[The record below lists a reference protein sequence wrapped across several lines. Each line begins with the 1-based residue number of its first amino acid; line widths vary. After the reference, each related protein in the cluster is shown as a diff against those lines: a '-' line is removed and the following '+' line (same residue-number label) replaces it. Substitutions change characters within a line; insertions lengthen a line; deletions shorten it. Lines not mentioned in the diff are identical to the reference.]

1 MSTSP
6 PTEDASVEVVEDGN
20 GRRGA
25 GRPTTIPA
33 RFRWSLFVDRD
44 PHERALA
51 RAKAEGRSL
60 ADVMRVLEER
70 YADGK
75 VKA

>member
-1 MSTSP
+1 MTAPSP
-6 PTEDASVEVVEDGN
+6 AEEAAVEQVQQDG
-20 GRRGA
+20 RAAA
-25 GRPTTIPA
+25 GRPRVIPS